1 MENIIRMR
9 IPVLIA
15 VCAVVWSLCAFD
27 PIDRLTW
34 ALEQIATVLVIL
46 ALLIQRGVRYSFSSW
61 LGLAGLFC
69 AHTIGTHYTYSLTPY
84 NEGFMYLAGVSI
96 NDLLG
101 WERNNYDRLVHLLW
115 GLCMTQPICET
126 FLQRLRTSTRA
137 ARHLS
142 FHVVLSTSA
151 GYELLE
157 WAAAVVFGDGGL
169 AYVGS
174 QGDIW
179 DAQADIAICIVGW
192 ALVVALQMARH
203 GLRGTNA

>member
-1 MENIIRMR
+1 MNTIIRR
-9 IPVLIA
+9 ETRTLIA
-15 VCAVVWSLCAFD
+15 VCAAVWLLCAIA

-34 ALEQIATVLVIL
+34 ALEQIATVLVLVAL
-46 ALLIQRGVRYSFSSW
+46 AMQRGVRFSFSSW
-61 LGLAGLFC
+61 MGLAALFC

-84 NEGFMYLAGVSI
+84 NEWCLAVTGVSI
-96 NDLLG
+96 NDMLG
-101 WERNNYDRLVHLLW
+101 WQRNNYDRLVHLLW

-126 FLQRLRTSTRA
+126 FLQRLRASPRA

-151 GYELLE
+151 IYELLE
-157 WAAAVVFGDGGL
+157 WAAAVTFGDGGL

-174 QGDIW
+174 QGDVW

-192 ALVVALQMARH
+192 GLVVVLQMARS
-203 GLRGTNA
+203 GLRGRNA